1 MSSLCVTFQ
10 EKNIHI
16 FKKFCKKISGSP
28 FLSSPFSLHAK
39 RGYGESENV
48 GWEIAEPK
56 YCWNFPFKTYFW
68 KRLFPSGLQGS
79 FLRAVLWRGGHE
91 KLCSLK
97 WESGRAV
104 TGLPNPEKLLGCCAW
119 GEPQSLTPAP
129 PRLYWEASLQAFL
142 SFPVKTPIPS
152 APGAMVVAQ
161 GMDEELSLVRFW
173 SSKATGLRW
182 SQEMFA
188 CDVSAVEP
196 WFHAIPQC
204 KSKRERERWDWE
216 NPLVMREAAEQDAG
230 WTSGAAG
237 CRQLPLCSCSQPHS
251 PFQPQQLGKDLCIT
265 AARCERCT
273 WKPKYVTWTLPRN
286 VSSVVSQLYT
296 ASL

>member
-1 MSSLCVTFQ
+1 MSTLCVTFQ

-79 FLRAVLWRGGHE
+79 FLRAVLWRGEHE

-97 WESGRAV
+97 WERGRAV

-142 SFPVKTPIPS
+142 SFPSYNIPS
-152 APGAMVVAQ
+152 FQADSIAVKKLSHLFSHLLPWISLSPLTNERLPGNCWS
-161 GMDEELSLVRFW
+161 GSYCNHGLPSHEGSLLDEVWIF
-173 SSKATGLRW
+173 
-182 SQEMFA
+182 
-188 CDVSAVEP
+188 
-196 WFHAIPQC
+196 
-204 KSKRERERWDWE
+204 
-216 NPLVMREAAEQDAG
+216 
-230 WTSGAAG
+230 
-237 CRQLPLCSCSQPHS
+237 
-251 PFQPQQLGKDLCIT
+251 
-265 AARCERCT
+265 
-273 WKPKYVTWTLPRN
+273 
-286 VSSVVSQLYT
+286 
-296 ASL
+296 

>member
-10 EKNIHI
+10 GKNIHI

-68 KRLFPSGLQGS
+68 KRLFPSGLQSS

-97 WESGRAV
+97 WERGRAV

-142 SFPVKTPIPS
+142 SFPIKTPIPS

-173 SSKATGLRW
+173 SSEASGLRW

-188 CDVSAVEP
+188 CDVSAVGP
-196 WFHAIPQC
+196 WFHVIPQC
-204 KSKRERERWDWE
+204 KSKREREMWLGEPIGDEGSR
-216 NPLVMREAAEQDAG
+216 R
-230 WTSGAAG
+230 AG
-237 CRQLPLCSCSQPHS
+237 CRMDFWSCWLQ
-251 PFQPQQLGKDLCIT
+251 T
-265 AARCERCT
+265 A
-273 WKPKYVTWTLPRN
+273 P
-286 VSSVVSQLYT
+286 SVLVFS
-296 ASL
+296 ASLTISASTTGKRFVHYSCTLRKVHLKTQVCDMNAPS

>member
-1 MSSLCVTFQ
+1 MW
-10 EKNIHI
+10 
-16 FKKFCKKISGSP
+16 G
-28 FLSSPFSLHAK
+28 
-39 RGYGESENV
+39 
-48 GWEIAEPK
+48 
-56 YCWNFPFKTYFW
+56 
-68 KRLFPSGLQGS
+68 
-79 FLRAVLWRGGHE
+79 E
-91 KLCSLK
+91 KLLNRNTVEIFHSKPTFGKGCFLQACKAPSCELCFGK
-97 WESGRAV
+97 EGMRSCAVWSGKGGGL

-119 GEPQSLTPAP
+119 GGPQSLTPAP

-173 SSKATGLRW
+173 SSEATGLRW

-188 CDVSAVEP
+188 CDVSAVGP
-196 WFHAIPQC
+196 WLHAIPQC